1 MIAGPRPLPLRVDLV
16 SLDLAQ
22 LPLLLPGLQRLAR
35 VHVMLVRVHLQQVLP
50 LVEDHLLASYKH
62 LTSHHKY
69 ITWLCVNYK
78 DTQVSQATPDASGR
92 PRPGWQGS

>member
-1 MIAGPRPLPLRVDLV
+1 MDLV

-50 LVEDHLLASYKH
+50 LVEDHLVVRYKH
-62 LTSHHKY
+62 ITSQLHHKY
-69 ITWLCVNYK
+69 ITPGCVLLKKTLCK
-78 DTQVSQATPDASGR
+78 GPDASGR
-92 PRPGWQGS
+92 PRPGWRGS

>member
-16 SLDLAQ
+16 GLDLAQ

-35 VHVMLVRVHLQQVLP
+35 VHVVLVRVHLQQVLP

-62 LTSHHKY
+62 ITSQVHH
-69 ITWLCVNYK
+69 TWLC
-78 DTQVSQATPDASGR
+78 ATNNDKSTLCEGPDANGR

>member
-35 VHVMLVRVHLQQVLP
+35 VHVVLVRVHLQQVLP

-62 LTSHHKY
+62 ITSQVHH
-69 ITWLCVNYK
+69 TCLCATKK
-78 DTQVSQATPDASGR
+78 DKSTLCKGPDANGR
-92 PRPGWQGS
+92 HLPGWQGS

>member
-1 MIAGPRPLPLRVDLV
+1 MDLV
-16 SLDLAQ
+16 GLDLAQ

-62 LTSHHKY
+62 ITSHHKY
-69 ITWLCVNYK
+69 ITPGCVLLKKTLCK
-78 DTQVSQATPDASGR
+78 GPDASGR
-92 PRPGWQGS
+92 PRPGWRGS